1 MKECI
6 LDSKNYLHLKTYNY
20 IINISNP
27 WTNLKPFHII
37 VIRQACQ
44 SRFTGLSASRTGL
57 TQTFSYYCHSP
68 SLPVPIHGTV
78 CFPYWTYSNLFKF
91 LVIRQA
97 CQSRFT
103 GLSASRTGLTQTFS
117 YYCYSPSLPVPI
129 HGTVCFPYWTYSNLF
144 NSPDAR
150 DCWDFLFLRKFKQA

>member
-20 IINISNP
+20 IIYISNP
-27 WTNLKPFHII
+27 WINLKPFHII

-44 SRFTGLSASRTGL
+44 SRFTGLSASRIGL
-57 TQTFSYYCHSP
+57 TQTFSYYCYSP

-117 YYCYSPSLPVPI
+117 TVPMLE
-129 HGTVCFPYWTYSNLF
+129 TVGIFYFFANSSKLDLLF
-144 NSPDAR
+144 NKKSFQL
-150 DCWDFLFLRKFKQA
+150 C

>member
-57 TQTFSYYCHSP
+57 TQTFST
-68 SLPVPIHGTV
+68 VPMLETV
-78 CFPYWTYSNLFKF
+78 GIFYFFANSSKLD
-91 LVIRQA
+91 L
-97 CQSRFT
+97 
-103 GLSASRTGLTQTFS
+103 
-117 YYCYSPSLPVPI
+117 
-129 HGTVCFPYWTYSNLF
+129 LF
-144 NSPDAR
+144 NKKSFHFVERICGLAKDRTWIWSFGNSCTIHYTTRPIK
-150 DCWDFLFLRKFKQA
+150 LRCDKCKAKIN